1 MVNLPMETTQEEGI
15 EGCRGWEVEG
25 CVEEGGF
32 FADGVVCGGG
42 GIVEVVVVVVVD
54 EDGFGDGGNGRL
66 YLAVAWGELAEGD

>member
-1 MVNLPMETTQEEGI
+1 M
-15 EGCRGWEVEG
+15 
-25 CVEEGGF
+25 EEGGF

-66 YLAVAWGELAEGD
+66 YLAVARGELAEGD

>member
-1 MVNLPMETTQEEGI
+1 M
-15 EGCRGWEVEG
+15 
-25 CVEEGGF
+25 EEGGF

-42 GIVEVVVVVVVD
+42 GIVEVVVVVVVVD